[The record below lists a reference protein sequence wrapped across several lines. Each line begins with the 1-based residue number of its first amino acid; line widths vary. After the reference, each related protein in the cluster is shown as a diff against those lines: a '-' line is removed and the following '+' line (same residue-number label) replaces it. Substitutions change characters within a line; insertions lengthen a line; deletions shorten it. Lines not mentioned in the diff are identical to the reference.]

1 MCLAPHSD
9 AGEAQKTTASRTRVK
24 RSTTVLPREF
34 ICLKEVS
41 ISHMLDQVWFS
52 SKYMYIWY
60 QLFIYYCHLLITFA
74 NSLDPDQA
82 RLNGGP
88 DLDPNCFTHW
98 WYSRNIFFLK
108 KLILKKQQTAKTLP
122 SRQRIKMKW
131 HITNLLPEIMISKNR
146 HFKTQNYRWNSIN
159 LLSTYKHKNSYKY
172 NIYTS

>member
-9 AGEAQKTTASRTRVK
+9 PGEAQKPTASRTRVK
-24 RSTTVLPREF
+24 RSTTMLPREF

-60 QLFIYYCHLLITFA
+60 QLFIYYCRLLITFA

-88 DLDPNCFTHW
+88 DLDPNCFTH
-98 WYSRNIFFLK
+98 
-108 KLILKKQQTAKTLP
+108 
-122 SRQRIKMKW
+122 
-131 HITNLLPEIMISKNR
+131 
-146 HFKTQNYRWNSIN
+146 
-159 LLSTYKHKNSYKY
+159 
-172 NIYTS
+172 